1 MNRYAQQIPPRW
13 WGPKLSPFWIRL
25 WRPLRKRSQYR
36 EHKLM
41 EVEIRHIEH
50 LKEAVS
56 RDQGVLITPN
66 HSGHADAHIMYN
78 VADELGKPFYFMTA
92 WQVFWQRRSLGR
104 LMLQQHGCF
113 SVDREGTDL
122 KAFRQATKVI
132 GEGHNPLVI
141 FPEGEV
147 YHTNERITP
156 FRDGAA
162 AAAIAAARRSDK
174 PVVCIPCGIHYNY
187 LDDPTEQ
194 LVELMNDLE
203 QRIFWRPRTD
213 MPLHERIYRFAEGAM
228 ALKELEYFGGTR
240 AGDLPNRTEDLAQ
253 HILGSLEGE
262 CGIKRIEKAVPERVK
277 VLRRFAMEATKDM
290 QSNAPE
296 WRRYRDMLDDVFL
309 VVQLFSYPGDYVI
322 ERPTIERVA
331 ETLDK
336 FEEDVLGVYSA
347 TVRGRRKA
355 TVSFAEPIPVE
366 SSRKNKGSISD
377 LTCALETGVQQQL
390 DELVACSAV
399 VS

>member
-1 MNRYAQQIPPRW
+1 M
-13 WGPKLSPFWIRL
+13 K
-25 WRPLRKRSQYR
+25 
-36 EHKLM
+36 
-41 EVEIRHIEH
+41 VEIRNIEH

-92 WQVFWQRRSLGR
+92 WQVFLQRRSLGR

-174 PVVCIPCGIHYNY
+174 PVVCIPCGIHYKY

-194 LVELMNDLE
+194 LVDLMDELE
-203 QRIFWRPRTD
+203 QRIFWRPRSD
-213 MPLHERIYRFAEGAM
+213 LPLHERIYRFAEGAM

-240 AGDLPNRTEDLAQ
+240 SGDLPTRTEDLAQ
-253 HILGSLEGE
+253 HILGSLEDQ
-262 CGIKRIEKAVPERVK
+262 CGIKRNEKAVPERVK
-277 VLRRFAMEATKDM
+277 DLRRFAMEATKDM
-290 QSNAPE
+290 QPTDPE
-296 WRRYRDMLDDVFL
+296 WPKYRDLLDDVFL

-355 TVSFAEPIPVE
+355 TVSFAQPIPVE
-366 SSRKNKGSISD
+366 SNRKNKGAISD

-390 DELVACSAV
+390 DELVAGLSAV
-399 VS
+399 AS